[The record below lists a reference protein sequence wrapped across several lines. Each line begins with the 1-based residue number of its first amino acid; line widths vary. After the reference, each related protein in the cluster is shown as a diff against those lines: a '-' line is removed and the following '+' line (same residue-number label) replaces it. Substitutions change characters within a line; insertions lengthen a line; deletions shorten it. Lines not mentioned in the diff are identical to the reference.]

1 MSDSPVVPIN
11 GALSAMLS
19 GVALKRA
26 GTPEEIAEVQRL
38 EHGEVV
44 DPASDDFRVHRMFE
58 APAGRYEWLNGILAV
73 GLCHRFAYSPA
84 YSVFKVL

>member
-19 GVALKRA
+19 GVPLQRA
-26 GTPEEIAEVQRL
+26 ATPEEIAEVRCL

-44 DPASDDFRVHRMFE
+44 DPASDDFRVHRLFE
-58 APAGRYEWLNGILAV
+58 APTGRYEWLNCILTV
-73 GLCHRFAYSPA
+73 GLSHRFAYGPA